1 MKTLAS
7 VRTQAVIYPS
17 HHVDISRQ
25 MDETAA
31 INALTALAQP
41 TRMSVFR
48 NLVRLYPEAL
58 PAGDLAR
65 LCGAPH
71 NTMSTHLAILKRAGL
86 IAVRKESRSMLCRA
100 DIDGLRGLMT
110 FLARDCCGG
119 HPEICAPI
127 LGDDIVACSC
137 ETESADG

>member
-1 MKTLAS
+1 MCL
-7 VRTQAVIYPS
+7 S

-48 NLVRLYPEAL
+48 NLVRLYP
-58 PAGDLAR
+58 
-65 LCGAPH
+65 GAPH